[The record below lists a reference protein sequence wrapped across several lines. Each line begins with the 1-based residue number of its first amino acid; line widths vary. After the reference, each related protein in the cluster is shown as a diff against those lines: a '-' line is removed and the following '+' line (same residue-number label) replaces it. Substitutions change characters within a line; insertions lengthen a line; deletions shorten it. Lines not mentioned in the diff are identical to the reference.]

1 MSWSLG
7 RRLASHRQSYFHGV
21 LGVVFV
27 MVMGSGTAVALLL
40 TNHHPHDDH
49 RRPSNDGE
57 QRRPAKNW
65 PATTLV
71 GTMMPFMP
79 QLRRR
84 TMTTTMMMMTSCEG
98 VVDATA
104 AAVLDSDAKDD
115 DATTTTTN
123 TITWEKMNV
132 PDRATV
138 SSHAIIGTLLNDDR
152 IERYDVYRRVE
163 KVSLSTTTLAST
175 SMDKTEVEEEEED
188 RLSNHNTAVRALVR
202 LGGKLNGHQGIVH
215 GGILALLI
223 DDILGFG
230 FVAANVKMAVTANL
244 NIDYRAPV
252 PAGTSIVVD
261 AVLDEQRRVD
271 APRKLYWSVTVT
283 DATDPSLVYCHA
295 TSLFIIPRQHHHQQM

>member
-1 MSWSLG
+1 
-7 RRLASHRQSYFHGV
+7 
-21 LGVVFV
+21 V
-27 MVMGSGTAVALLL
+27 MVMGNGTAVALLL

-84 TMTTTMMMMTSCEG
+84 TMTTTMMMTSCEG

-115 DATTTTTN
+115 DDATTTTTTN
-123 TITWEKMNV
+123 TIAWETMNV
-132 PDRATV
+132 PNRATV

-152 IERYDVYRRVE
+152 IERYDVYRRV
-163 KVSLSTTTLAST
+163 SLSTTTLPST
-175 SMDKTEVEEEEED
+175 SMDKTEEEDED
-188 RLSNHNTAVRALVR
+188 RLSNHNTAVRAMVR
-202 LGGKLNGHQGIVH
+202 FGGKLNGHPGIVH

-252 PAGTSIVVD
+252 PAGTTIVVD
-261 AVLDEQRRVD
+261 AVLDEQRRND
-271 APRKLYWSVTVT
+271 APRKLYWNVTVT

-295 TSLFIIPRQHHHQQM
+295 TSLFIIPRQHHHHQQM